1 GVRRHVPGDVR
12 RPGEVRQALQLHDLV
27 GQLRGVLAP
36 GKVVQRRDERAG
48 EMADNEVPRQPGD
61 DERRAGNELVGV
73 AVDLRLVV
81 LQPQDLWPRS
91 LRRERIAAQREDAV
105 LADLL
110 VERHYLIRR
119 ARVHT
124 IQDRALAQRV

>member
-1 GVRRHVPGDVR
+1 
-12 RPGEVRQALQLHDLV
+12 
-27 GQLRGVLAP
+27 
-36 GKVVQRRDERAG
+36 
-48 EMADNEVPRQPGD
+48 
-61 DERRAGNELVGV
+61 
-73 AVDLRLVV
+73 
-81 LQPQDLWPRS
+81 PQDLWPRS

-124 IQDRALAQRV
+124 IQDRALAQRVDVLVHRQDVRRDAAYTDCGDLLWIDPRIVEQPPGDGHEVAPPHLFRVVLCPTLARDAQLVRA